1 MRFYDIFNGDADGIC
16 ALHQLRLAEP
26 RSAVL
31 ITGVK
36 RDIALLDR
44 VTVAPGD
51 ELTVFDVSLDR
62 NRDALLRALND
73 GARVQWFD
81 HHFPGTIPRHPA
93 LQTFIDPAADV
104 CTSLIVDRHLG
115 GRYRAWAVVAA
126 FGDNLGAAARRAAQ
140 SLKLT
145 EDALHRLQEL
155 GECLNYNAYGE
166 SVDDLHYHP
175 ADLYATLAHY
185 PDPFDFIVDEPVF
198 DVLHTACAD
207 DLALAASVT
216 PAFQTGNCVS
226 FVLPAAAW
234 SRRISGLF
242 ANRLAHDH
250 PARAHAVMTLGA
262 GGYVVSVRA
271 PVSRPEGADEL
282 CRKFGGGGRKA
293 AGGIDFLQEA
303 DVDRF
308 YTEFQKIYS

>member
-26 RSAVL
+26 RPAVL
-31 ITGVK
+31 VTGVK

-44 VTVAPGD
+44 VTVARGD
-51 ELTVFDVSLDR
+51 ELTVLDVALDR
-62 NRDALLRALND
+62 NRDALTRALD
-73 GARVQWFD
+73 GGARVRWFD
-81 HHFPGTIPRHPA
+81 HHFPGTIPQHPA
-93 LQTFIDPAADV
+93 LQAFIDTDADV

-126 FGDNLGAAARRAAQ
+126 FGDNLDAAARRAAQ
-140 SLKLT
+140 PLQL
-145 EDALHRLQEL
+145 EADALHRLQEL

-166 SVDDLHYHP
+166 SVEDLHYHP
-175 ADLYATLAHY
+175 ADLYTTLARYH
-185 PDPFDFIVDEPVF
+185 DPFDFIIGEPVF
-198 DVLHTACAD
+198 EALRTACAD

-234 SRRISGLF
+234 SRRICGLF

-250 PARAHAVMTLGA
+250 PTNAHAVMIRSA

-282 CRKFGGGGRKA
+282 CGKFGGGGRKA
-293 AGGIDFLQEA
+293 AGGIDLLPEA

-308 YTEFQKIYS
+308 YTEFQKMYS